1 MLDKWLYN
9 FFGLIDTVCSKA
21 EKYAVALVSWLWQ
34 QRLKLLRKKRRHK
47 K

>member
-9 FFGLIDTVCSKA
+9 FFSLIDEFFSKV
-21 EKYAVALVSWLWQ
+21 EKYAVAFVSWLWQ

-47 K
+47 R